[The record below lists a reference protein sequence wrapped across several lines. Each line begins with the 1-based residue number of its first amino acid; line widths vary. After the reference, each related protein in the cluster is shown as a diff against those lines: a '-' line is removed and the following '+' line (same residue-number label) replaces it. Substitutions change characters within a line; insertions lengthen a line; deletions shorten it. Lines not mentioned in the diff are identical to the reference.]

1 MILLK
6 EEIAQQLNQDDE
18 LLIAVLQT
26 IKQID
31 SSFSIKIITFKKWL
45 KTNDESLTLYKVLK
59 AIAIVL
65 ETEIEN
71 LVEKK

>member
-6 EEIAQQLNQDDE
+6 EEIAQQLNSDDD
-18 LLIAVLQT
+18 LLISVLQT
-26 IKQID
+26 IKRFD
-31 SSFSIKIITFKKWL
+31 PLFSIKIITFKKWL

-71 LVEKK
+71 LVEEK